1 MEIKIAKETG
11 YCYGVRDAVDMAI
24 DESEKGL
31 GKRVYTLGPVIH
43 NPDTIEMLENQYNV
57 HAVDSIE
64 QIAEP
69 GATVV
74 IRTHGTTPEK
84 ARGLVEA
91 GFNVHDA
98 TCPFVLKTQRKARE
112 FAAEGYHLVI
122 LGHRSHPELVGIAG
136 QVPDRCTIIDKKE
149 DLKDLKRHLKIAVL
163 FQSTV
168 TFDDY
173 AWAIPEIAA
182 KCYELRVLQTIC
194 GVTITRQKR
203 TDEVAREVDLMIVIG
218 GKNSSNTKKLVDV
231 SRKYVR
237 TVHIEEPGEVD
248 SIDFAGIERV
258 GIGTG
263 TSTPEFLVDELVE
276 RLKAKA
282 AESVRA

>member
-24 DESEKGL
+24 DESEKKL
-31 GKRVYTLGPVIH
+31 GERVYTFGPIIH
-43 NPDTIEMLENQYNV
+43 NPDTIQMLENQFNV
-57 HAVDSIE
+57 HAVDAIE

-84 ARGLVEA
+84 AEALVGK
-91 GFNVHDA
+91 GFQVKDA
-98 TCPFVLKTQRKARE
+98 TCPFVLKTHRKARE
-112 FAAEGYHLVI
+112 YAAEGYHIVI
-122 LGHRSHPELVGIAG
+122 LGHKKHPEVVGIAG
-136 QVPDRCTIIDKKE
+136 QVPGNCTIIDTPE
-149 DLKDLKRHLKIAVL
+149 DLESLKKQLKIAVL

-173 AWAIPEIAA
+173 AWAIPKVAA
-182 KCYELRVLQTIC
+182 KCYDLRVLQTIC

-203 TDEVAREVDLMIVIG
+203 TEEIAREVEVMIVIG

-231 SRKYVR
+231 SRRHAKTY
-237 TVHIEEPGEVD
+237 HIEDPKEIDG
-248 SIDFAGIERV
+248 IDFAGVQTV

-263 TSTPEFLVDELVE
+263 TSTPDFLVDEVVE

-282 AESVRA
+282 AVAP